1 MVRRLGII
9 TQFRLLSLAVI
20 AMLCATGD
28 KAAAQD
34 LIADLSSH
42 RVDITTG
49 FTGADLLLF
58 GSVDDDGD
66 IVITV
71 SGPRETVVVRR
82 KERVAGI
89 WMNTRS
95 MLFDNAPNFYAFA
108 TSRPLDEIAPPE
120 VLARQQIGADHL
132 RLRPAASDEKLSPE
146 DEATFRTALVR
157 RKQVQGLYASDPG
170 QVTVIAGKLFR
181 TQIHFPANLATGT
194 YTAVVYLIRGG
205 RIVHAQTT
213 PLLVEKVGIGAE
225 VYTFAHRH
233 SAIYGLAAILIAV
246 AAGWLAAAV
255 FRKV

>member
-1 MVRRLGII
+1 MARRMNKLAKLGV
-9 TQFRLLSLAVI
+9 LLLAALI
-20 AMLCATGD
+20 LSYEATD
-28 KAAAQD
+28 TANAQD

-66 IVITV
+66 IVVTV
-71 SGPRETVVVRR
+71 SGPREVITVRR

-95 MLFDNAPNFYAFA
+95 MQFKSAPNFYAVAA
-108 TSRPLDEIAPPE
+108 TRPLEEIAPPE
-120 VLARQQIGADHL
+120 VLERQQIGANHL
-132 RLRPAASDEKLSPE
+132 RLRATSSGDKLQPNDEK
-146 DEATFRTALVR
+146 TFRTALVR
-157 RKQVQGLYASDPG
+157 RKQIQGLYAREPG
-170 QVTVIAGKLFR
+170 QVTIIAGKLFR
-181 TQIHFPANLATGT
+181 TQVHFPANLATGT

-205 RIVHAQTT
+205 RVVHAQTT
-213 PLLVEKVGIGAE
+213 PLLVEKVGVGAE
-225 VYTFAHRH
+225 VYTFAHER
-233 SAIYGLAAILIAV
+233 SAIYGLVAILIAV

>member
-1 MVRRLGII
+1 MVSPMQLF
-9 TQFRLLSLAVI
+9 TSHRLLAPVIIALLFLAGEKVN
-20 AMLCATGD
+20 
-28 KAAAQD
+28 AQD

-71 SGPRETVVVRR
+71 SGPRESITVRR
-82 KERVAGI
+82 KQRVAGI

-95 MLFDNAPNFYAFA
+95 VEFKSAPNFYTVA
-108 TSRPLDEIAPPE
+108 SNRPLEKIAAPE
-120 VLARQQIGADHL
+120 VLARQQIGADNL
-132 RLRPAASDEKLSPE
+132 RLLAARGEQSVPPE
-146 DEATFRTALVR
+146 DEATFRKALIR
-157 RKQVQGLYASDPG
+157 RKQVQGLYASEPG
-170 QVTVIAGKLFR
+170 RVTVIAGKLFR
-181 TQIHFPANLATGT
+181 TQVHFPANLATGT
-194 YTAVVYLIRGG
+194 YTAVVYLIRDG
-205 RIVHAQTT
+205 RVVHAQTT

-225 VYTFAHRH
+225 VYDFAHKS
-233 SAIYGLAAILIAV
+233 SATYGLAAILIAV

>member
-1 MVRRLGII
+1 MSKLTKLGI
-9 TQFRLLSLAVI
+9 LLLAAV
-20 AMLCATGD
+20 ALSYEAAG
-28 KAAAQD
+28 KANAQD

-58 GSVDDDGD
+58 GSVDDAGD
-66 IVITV
+66 IVVTV
-71 SGPRETVVVRR
+71 SGPREAITVRR

-95 MLFDNAPNFYAFA
+95 IQFKSAPNFYAVA
-108 TSRPLDEIAPPE
+108 TSRPLDEIAAPE
-120 VLARQQIGADHL
+120 VLERQQIGANHL
-132 RLRPAASDEKLSPE
+132 RLRATPGDSKLLPE
-146 DEATFRTALVR
+146 EESTFRTALVR
-157 RKQVQGLYASDPG
+157 RKQAQGLYASKPG
-170 QVTVIAGKLFR
+170 QVTIIAGKLFR
-181 TQIHFPANLATGT
+181 TQVHFPANLATGT

-205 RIVHAQTT
+205 RVVNAQTT
-213 PLLVEKVGIGAE
+213 PLLVEKVGVGAE
-225 VYTFAHRH
+225 VYAFAHER